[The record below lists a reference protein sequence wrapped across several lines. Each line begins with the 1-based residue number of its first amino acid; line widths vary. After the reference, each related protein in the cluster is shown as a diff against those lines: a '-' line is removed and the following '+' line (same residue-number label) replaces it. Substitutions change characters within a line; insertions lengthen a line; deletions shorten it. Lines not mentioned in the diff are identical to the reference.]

1 MRFRDHKSMHF
12 LSVGN
17 CSSTSHSKKLYRS
30 QSILYSF
37 LRCVSCLQRATPSHR
52 KFFHCRYGGSH
63 KAEHGPHAPE
73 ASGALPWPG
82 SQPVTRTVAFVIA
95 AKASSAQ
102 WPEHDRLW
110 QSDATSSVAKQLKQR
125 PFNTRGTRRPC
136 LTRWWSFMRGHTS
149 PRTSTVAWA
158 SCDVNPWHDHRGQP
172 RWAHLHRPLG
182 IGYEGPST
190 TRRTTTW
197 TLRRCDRLPIAL
209 LGHHSEGGGNVPLV
223 GALLL
228 IKWVVGRRIKPQ
240 PLRLWPGGGCRGT
253 AKKVEIITAI
263 QGAFGS

>member
-1 MRFRDHKSMHF
+1 VTLKVCISY
-12 LSVGN
+12 LLGTAPV
-17 CSSTSHSKKLYRS
+17 LL
-30 QSILYSF
+30 ILKNYTNLKASF

-136 LTRWWSFMRGHTS
+136 LTRWWSFMRGHRCEPLT
-149 PRTSTVAWA
+149 
-158 SCDVNPWHDHRGQP
+158 
-172 RWAHLHRPLG
+172 RPQR
-182 IGYEGPST
+182 ST
-190 TRRTTTW
+190 T
-197 TLRRCDRLPIAL
+197 LSAP
-209 LGHHSEGGGNVPLV
+209 
-223 GALLL
+223 
-228 IKWVVGRRIKPQ
+228 PQ
-240 PLRLWPGGGCRGT
+240 AARHRLWRT
-253 AKKVEIITAI
+253 
-263 QGAFGS
+263 